1 MKLKFVFWAFA
12 AIQFLTLLAMMF
24 SPREIAESFGI
35 EYSESM
41 SVIFQFAMLT
51 QLMLIIITS
60 QIPSWLGKRLGKAA
74 LTYAAIALL
83 PVCQNVYHI
92 ASDILPITGAFY
104 IENSLWII
112 FSVAF
117 YLFGKR
123 ESEDVKEDI

>member
-60 QIPSWLGKRLGKAA
+60 QIPNWLGKRLGKAA
-74 LTYAAIALL
+74 LTYAPIA
-83 PVCQNVYHI
+83 
-92 ASDILPITGAFY
+92 F
-104 IENSLWII
+104 
-112 FSVAF
+112 
-117 YLFGKR
+117 
-123 ESEDVKEDI
+123 